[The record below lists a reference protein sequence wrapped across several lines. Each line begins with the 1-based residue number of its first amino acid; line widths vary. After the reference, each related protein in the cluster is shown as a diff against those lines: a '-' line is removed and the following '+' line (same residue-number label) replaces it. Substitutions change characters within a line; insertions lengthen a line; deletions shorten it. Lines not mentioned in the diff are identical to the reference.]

1 MILLIRRNRGRQK
14 VANLPEGRERP
25 GLSRASSEVPT
36 HTSRAPGVRA
46 RMRECR
52 VRLRGAR
59 HALRN
64 SPGFTYIGLLLIL
77 VIIGISLGAAGKYWQ
92 NVMLREKE
100 EELLFRGDQYRQ
112 AIERYY
118 YAIPGRPQYPR
129 SIDDL
134 LQDSRTPAGKRHLRR
149 RYKDPMTSKDFVVI
163 ESTDASGKHII
174 GVRSSSDKTPLKQS
188 NFPDAYQDFAGK
200 DKYSDWQFVAVIQ
213 PPPQASP
220 APPGRRPPLPV
231 QPPHP

>member
-1 MILLIRRNRGRQK
+1 MAKFQSDIPQSSAYN
-14 VANLPEGRERP
+14 
-25 GLSRASSEVPT
+25 SR
-36 HTSRAPGVRA
+36 
-46 RMRECR
+46 
-52 VRLRGAR
+52 
-59 HALRN
+59 
-64 SPGFTYIGLLLIL
+64 GFTYIGLLVIL

-100 EELLFRGDQYRQ
+100 EELLFRGDQYKQ

-129 SIDDL
+129 GIDDL
-134 LQDSRTPAGKRHLRR
+134 LRDNRTPEGKRHLRR
-149 RYKDPMTSKDFVVI
+149 KYTDPMTGGDFVVI
-163 ESTDASGKHII
+163 ENVDASGRHII